1 MLAVFC
7 KLIVYNVLEM
17 NAAAEVYQFYLK
29 HYHHFGDIIKETITR
44 TRQNDRLRN
53 ALSLL
58 LCLQQ
63 VSVLFRKV

>member
-1 MLAVFC
+1 MV
-7 KLIVYNVLEM
+7 N
-17 NAAAEVYQFYLK
+17 NALFNLQ